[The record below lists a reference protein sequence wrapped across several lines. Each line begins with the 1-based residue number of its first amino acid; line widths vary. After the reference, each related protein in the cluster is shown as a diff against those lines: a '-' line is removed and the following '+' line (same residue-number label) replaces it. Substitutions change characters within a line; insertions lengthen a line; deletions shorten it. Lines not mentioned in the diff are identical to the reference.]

1 VDRIASTSKLRSL
14 KNVNKHAVLDLI
26 RLEPG
31 GISRAE
37 LARRIGISRAAVSAI
52 MTDLLGG
59 GIVLELDAL
68 STASGRRPI
77 LLEINPLRGYV
88 VGVDMGVAHLSI
100 ALADL
105 SARVIQEVEIPFD
118 ITRGPEICL
127 AEVDQ
132 QVHHLVNLGGIQFR
146 EILNA
151 GIGVPG
157 PIAADSGQVIAPPS
171 MPGWDRYPICSSL
184 EEGWGVPVALNNDA
198 ELGAL
203 GEWAF
208 GAGREESNV
217 IYIKV
222 GTGIGA
228 GLILNNQI
236 YRGEIGTAG
245 EIGHVTI
252 DENGPL
258 CTCGNH
264 GCLEAMAGGRAIAL
278 QAQQAV
284 VAGQRSQLSAI
295 RPVERI
301 SARDVTL
308 AARRGDLVAQQIVS
322 HAGELLGT
330 SIAGLINVLNP
341 GVVVVGGGVTQA
353 GDLLLEPIR
362 LAVKKHSLKAAQ
374 SVRVTSS
381 VLGRRSA
388 TIGAIVRASSEV
400 LHQLIDR
407 ELVI

>member
-1 VDRIASTSKLRSL
+1 VDRIPSTGYLRSL
-14 KNVNKHAVLDLI
+14 KNFNKHAVLDLI

-37 LARRIGISRAAVSAI
+37 LARRIGISRAAVSVI
-52 MTDLLGG
+52 VTDLLEDAL
-59 GIVLELDAL
+59 VLELN
-68 STASGRRPI
+68 TMPTESGRRPI
-77 LLEINPLRGYV
+77 LLEINPMRGYV
-88 VGVDMGVAHLSI
+88 VGVDMGATHLSV

-105 SARVIQEVEIPFD
+105 SARVIQEVETPFD

-132 QVHHLVNLGGIQFR
+132 QVHHLLDLGGIR
-146 EILNA
+146 LPEILNA
-151 GIGVPG
+151 SVGVPG
-157 PIAADSGQVIAPPS
+157 PIAVDSGQVIAPPI
-171 MPGWDRYPICSSL
+171 MPGWDRFPIRTFL
-184 EEGWGVPVALNNDA
+184 EEGWGFPVSLNNDA

-208 GAGREESNV
+208 GAGREENHV

-222 GTGIGA
+222 GSGVGA

-236 YRGEIGTAG
+236 YHGEIGTAG

-252 DENGPL
+252 DEHGPL

-264 GCLEAMAGGRAIAL
+264 GCLEAMAGGRAIAR

-284 VAGQRSQLSAI
+284 LAGQRTQLSAI

-330 SIAGLINVLNP
+330 AIAGLINLLNP

-362 LAVKKHSLKAAQ
+362 SAVKGHSLKAAQ
-374 SVRVTSS
+374 IVRVTAS

-388 TIGAIVRASSEV
+388 TIGAIVQASSEV
-400 LHQLIDR
+400 LHELIDR
-407 ELVI
+407 ELVA